1 MPRVGVIVGLAGEA
15 RLLRSC
21 PGLRVACSGASASR
35 ARVLASDLLESGCDG
50 LVSFGLAGGLD
61 PAFASGALCLPEA
74 VLTPAG
80 RRLAVDACWRTGLL
94 ARIGEAQHPAPL
106 LIGRD
111 QPVAS
116 PQDKRALFAGTSAAA
131 IDMESHAVA
140 EVAHAREVPFVV
152 VRAIADPAERRLPP
166 WLAGVIGETGRP
178 RLRVLLGGLAAHPA
192 DVADLIRLAGDARRG
207 LATLSRVAAGAGP
220 LLAFPV

>member
-1 MPRVGVIVGLAGEA
+1 MPRVGVIVGLASEA
-15 RLLRSC
+15 RVLCAC
-21 PGLRVACSGASASR
+21 PDLSVACSGASTGR
-35 ARVLASDLLESGCDG
+35 ARALASGLLDAGSGA

-61 PAFASGALCLPEA
+61 PALPSGQLCLPEA
-74 VLTPAG
+74 VLTPSG
-80 RRLAVDACWRTGLL
+80 GRLAVDARWRTAIL
-94 ARIGEAQHPAPL
+94 ARTGDAQEGSL

-111 QPVAS
+111 EPVGS
-116 PQDKRALFAGTSAAA
+116 PQDKRALFARTGAAA

-140 EVAHAREVPFVV
+140 EVAHARRVPFLVI
-152 VRAIADPAERRLPP
+152 RAIADPAERRLPA
-166 WLAGVIGETGRP
+166 WLTGVIGETGRP
-178 RLRVLLGGLAAHPA
+178 RLPVLLKGLAAHPA